1 MTFKKGHDLSTGRPP
16 GSLNKRRQSLHD
28 KAEQLG
34 VDPFEILLLF
44 AKGDWKTLGEVDG
57 IPTSVRADC
66 AAEACAY
73 LYTRLKPTEEER
85 KPGGGLLGSMS
96 EDQKLE
102 MAKYAVKILES
113 KK

>member
-1 MTFKKGHDLSTGRPP
+1 MTFKKGHDLSTGRPH
-16 GSLNKRRQSLHD
+16 GSVNKRRQSLHD

-34 VDPFEILLLF
+34 VEPFEILLLM
-44 AKGDWKTLGEVDG
+44 AKGDWKALGEVDG
-57 IPTSVRADC
+57 IPVTVRADA

-73 LYTRLKPTEEER
+73 LYTKIKPQEIEYKSQT
-85 KPGGGLLGSMS
+85 LLGSMS
-96 EDQKLE
+96 DEEKVK